1 MPLLH
6 PIDRLPITVE
16 SLKTSKL
23 GKIVMKLV
31 KDPPT
36 PGESLSFFV
45 VRRGPLFG
53 HLAFSVRCAFFL
65 FMCCTCLCPVVVRP
79 RCRWC
84 S

>member
-45 VRRGPLFG
+45 VHRGPLFG
-53 HLAFSVRCAFFL
+53 HLAFSMCCAFFL
-65 FMCCTCLCPVVVRP
+65 FMRCACLCPVVIRL
-79 RCRWC
+79 RCCCC